1 MLTGRRGVDLA
12 VGAGAAALWPGAQ
25 GMDPAQLAPGAAI
38 SLDDGV
44 VLTRLAAG
52 ADWALALAYG
62 QFCTVLPA
70 ILKPDAQAAV
80 LASGDA
86 GNLHLV
92 LLKAPGPDTGA
103 WPTADFLAATA
114 PQTIL
119 WPQDTIYPPDVAA
132 LLTGRGALRLPAD
145 AVVEVITDGARLWL
159 LVRSA
164 MERR

>member
-62 QFCTVLPA
+62 QFCTRLMKV
-70 ILKPDAQAAV
+70 AQASAHDWFRFCS
-80 LASGDA
+80 AS
-86 GNLHLV
+86 
-92 LLKAPGPDTGA
+92 
-103 WPTADFLAATA
+103 
-114 PQTIL
+114 
-119 WPQDTIYPPDVAA
+119 
-132 LLTGRGALRLPAD
+132 
-145 AVVEVITDGARLWL
+145 
-159 LVRSA
+159 
-164 MERR
+164 